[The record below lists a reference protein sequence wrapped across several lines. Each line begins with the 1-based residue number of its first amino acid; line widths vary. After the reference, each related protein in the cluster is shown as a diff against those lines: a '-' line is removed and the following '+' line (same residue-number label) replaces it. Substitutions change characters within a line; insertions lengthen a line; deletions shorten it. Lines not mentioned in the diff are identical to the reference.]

1 MKFENFMKTED
12 FKDFHDYFHCS
23 RNNKW
28 KFSKNKF
35 ETTLEYYKHLYKI
48 DNLDKKEYLR
58 IFNEND
64 ISVIPI
70 PILKYPWYIYDDVKV
85 ESESVKINNINLL
98 NDNNIVN
105 NFEDEENELKE
116 PMHIITSI
124 KTLEGNIP
132 IPMIFRKNIRYNNI
146 MDDIENDND
155 SIVLYDYLTGEENE
169 SNDSENEELF

>member
-28 KFSKNKF
+28 TFSKNKF

-48 DNLDKKEYLR
+48 DNLDEKECLR

-64 ISVIPI
+64 IPVIPR
-70 PILKYPWYIYDDVKV
+70 PILKFPWYICDDVKI
-85 ESESVKINNINLL
+85 ESESVKINNTIIIN
-98 NDNNIVN
+98 NTIVN
-105 NFEDEENELKE
+105 NLEDEESELKE

-155 SIVLYDYLTGEENE
+155 SIILYDYLTGEENE

>member
-1 MKFENFMKTED
+1 
-12 FKDFHDYFHCS
+12 
-23 RNNKW
+23 
-28 KFSKNKF
+28 
-35 ETTLEYYKHLYKI
+35 
-48 DNLDKKEYLR
+48 
-58 IFNEND
+58 
-64 ISVIPI
+64 
-70 PILKYPWYIYDDVKV
+70 LKYPWYIYDDVKV

-132 IPMIFRKNIRYNNI
+132 IPIILKKNIRYNNI